1 MGEYRY
7 GERFEILR
15 RAEAAAIQ
23 KGDSLRGAVE
33 HLRAARRN
41 PEQELIR
48 VARLAQ
54 DGRWICYQRVV
65 YVDLGELLLRCRD
78 VGASQQRVHEVRV
91 GGPGFWAHWCGLL

>member
-23 KGDSLRGAVE
+23 KGHSLRGAVE

-48 VARLAQ
+48 VARLAH
-54 DGRWICYQRVV
+54 DGKCITYQRVV
-65 YVDLGELLLRCRD
+65 YPNLRDSLLHFHE
-78 VGASQQRVHEVRV
+78 VGAIQH
-91 GGPGFWAHWCGLL
+91 GFHPTQLPAPRFATQNLRLP